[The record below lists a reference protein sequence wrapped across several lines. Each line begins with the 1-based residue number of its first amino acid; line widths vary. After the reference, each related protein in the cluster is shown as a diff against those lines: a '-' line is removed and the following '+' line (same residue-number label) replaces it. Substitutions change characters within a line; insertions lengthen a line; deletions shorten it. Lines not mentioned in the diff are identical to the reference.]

1 MEMSQPSTDNG
12 RQRKWGPRRR
22 GAQRGELPRT
32 GVYVCHCGI
41 NIAGTVDVAEVA
53 NFATGLPG
61 VTVAR
66 EYSFTCSEPGQQMIA
81 NDIKNLGLER
91 VVVAACSPRMHEPTF
106 RRVMESAGLNP
117 FYLQM
122 TNIREQ
128 DSWVTEDR
136 AAATYK
142 AKQLV
147 EAAVRRVVL
156 QDALYA
162 RTERVEPATLVIG
175 GGIAGIQAA
184 LDIADAGYKVYL
196 VEREPTIG
204 GRMAQLN
211 KTFPTLDCST

>member
-1 MEMSQPSTDNG
+1 
-12 RQRKWGPRRR
+12 
-22 GAQRGELPRT
+22 
-32 GVYVCHCGI
+32 VYICHCGI
-41 NIAGTVDVAEVA
+41 NIAGTVDVAEVTS
-53 NFATGLPG
+53 FASSLPG

-81 NDIKNLGLER
+81 DDIKNLGLER

-106 RRVMESAGLNP
+106 RRVLESAGLNP
-117 FYLQM
+117 YYLQM

-128 DSWVTEDR
+128 DAWVTEDR
-136 AAATYK
+136 LAATYK

-147 EAAVRRVVL
+147 DAAVRRVVL
-156 QDALYA
+156 QDALFA
-162 RTERVEPATLVIG
+162 RTEKVEPAVLVIG

-184 LDIADAGYKVYL
+184 LDVADSGYKVYL

-211 KTFPTLDCST
+211 KTFPTMDCST

>member
-1 MEMSQPSTDNG
+1 
-12 RQRKWGPRRR
+12 
-22 GAQRGELPRT
+22 
-32 GVYVCHCGI
+32 VYICHCGI
-41 NIAGTVDVAEVA
+41 NIAGTVDVVDVT
-53 NFATGLPG
+53 NFASGLPG

-66 EYSFTCSEPGQQMIA
+66 EYTFTCSEPGQQMIA
-81 NDIKNLGLER
+81 DDISNLSLER

-106 RRVMESAGLNP
+106 RRVVESAGLNP
-117 FYLQM
+117 YYLQM

-128 DSWVTEDR
+128 DSWVTEDGV
-136 AAATYK
+136 AATYK

-162 RTERVEPATLVIG
+162 RREKVEPATLVVG

>member
-1 MEMSQPSTDNG
+1 MKQHRPT
-12 RQRKWGPRRR
+12 GPRWK
-22 GAQRGELPRT
+22 ELPRV

-41 NIAGTVDVAEVA
+41 NIAGTVDVVEAA
-53 NFATGLPG
+53 SFAAGLPG
-61 VTVAR
+61 VIVAR

-81 NDIKNLGLER
+81 DDIKNLGLER

-106 RRVMESAGLNP
+106 RRVLENAGLNP

-128 DSWVTEDR
+128 DAWVTGDR

-147 EAAVRRVVL
+147 EAAVQRVVL

-162 RTERVEPATLVIG
+162 RKEKVEPATLVIG

>member
-1 MEMSQPSTDNG
+1 
-12 RQRKWGPRRR
+12 
-22 GAQRGELPRT
+22 
-32 GVYVCHCGI
+32 
-41 NIAGTVDVAEVA
+41 
-53 NFATGLPG
+53 
-61 VTVAR
+61 
-66 EYSFTCSEPGQQMIA
+66 
-81 NDIKNLGLER
+81 
-91 VVVAACSPRMHEPTF
+91 MHEPTF
-106 RRVMESAGLNP
+106 RRVVESAGLNP
-117 FYLQM
+117 YYLQM

-128 DSWVTEDR
+128 DSWVTEDG

-162 RTERVEPATLVIG
+162 RREKVEPATLVVG

-184 LDIADAGYKVYL
+184 LDIADAGYKVFL